1 MQAFLISLF
10 LFLHVMGA
18 IITFGPTF
26 VFPIIASQVQKDP
39 RHGHFGAVLSE
50 LVQRR
55 IIIPGAIV
63 QGITGLV
70 LFLLI
75 GVDLTN
81 PAWRWL
87 GIGIILYLTLLSIG
101 IFYQAPAARRM
112 VEITSS
118 MGPPPGA
125 SGPGPGGP
133 GAVGPAAGGP
143 PGAGATGAGS
153 PPGGG
158 PPGITGGRPAG
169 PPPELIATGQKL
181 RRGGQVMGLL
191 IVIIVA
197 LMVVKP
203 TLG

>member
-70 LFLLI
+70 LFFLI

-81 PAWRWL
+81 PDLVAFAGSFGVPAWRVERAAEL
-87 GIGIILYLTLLSIG
+87 
-101 IFYQAPAARRM
+101 APAMRAA
-112 VEITSS
+112 VAE
-118 MGPPPGA
+118 
-125 SGPGPGGP
+125 SGPSLVAISAP
-133 GAVGPAAGGP
+133 VGQPW
-143 PGAGATGAGS
+143 
-153 PPGGG
+153 
-158 PPGITGGRPAG
+158 
-169 PPPELIATGQKL
+169 
-181 RRGGQVMGLL
+181 
-191 IVIIVA
+191 
-197 LMVVKP
+197 
-203 TLG
+203 

>member
-112 VEITSS
+112 VEITGS
-118 MGPPPGA
+118 MGPPGA
-125 SGPGPGGP
+125 GGPGPGGP